1 MRPIAMDNVLERLAG
16 LRDRLAPAERRVA
29 DRTLDHPDD
38 VTRMPLKTLAAAAKV
53 SEPTVLR
60 VVRALGLSGYPEF
73 KLRVAQ
79 SLVRGLPYLHREIA
93 PGDALDVVAT
103 KVLDST
109 VFAINE
115 LRATL
120 DGGAIRRAVEIIAKA
135 KRLDCYGIGPANGLA
150 FDAQQ
155 KFMRYGIPAIAYL
168 DGHLQTMSAAALGSG
183 AVALCFSHTGAVKD
197 IVRTAEVAAAAGAQV
212 IAVTRQDSPLARH
225 AHIVVH
231 VAAQENTELTA
242 PMVSRIAHNL
252 VIDILVTGVG
262 LALGEPINEKL
273 RRVKDSLAE
282 QRMHAPKQPRTT
294 RKPRHI
300 RKTT

>member
-1 MRPIAMDNVLERLAG
+1 MDNILERLAG

-38 VTRMPLKTLAAAAKV
+38 ITRMPMKTLAAAAKV

-60 VVRALGLSGYPEF
+60 VVRALGLRGYPEF

-120 DGGAIRRAVEIIAKA
+120 DAGAIRRAIDIIAKA
-135 KRLDCYGIGPANGLA
+135 KRLDCYGVGPANGL
-150 FDAQQ
+150 
-155 KFMRYGIPAIAYL
+155 
-168 DGHLQTMSAAALGSG
+168 
-183 AVALCFSHTGAVKD
+183 
-197 IVRTAEVAAAAGAQV
+197 
-212 IAVTRQDSPLARH
+212 
-225 AHIVVH
+225 
-231 VAAQENTELTA
+231 
-242 PMVSRIAHNL
+242 
-252 VIDILVTGVG
+252 
-262 LALGEPINEKL
+262 
-273 RRVKDSLAE
+273 
-282 QRMHAPKQPRTT
+282 
-294 RKPRHI
+294 
-300 RKTT
+300 

>member
-1 MRPIAMDNVLERLAG
+1 MENFLERLAA

-29 DRTLDHPDD
+29 DRVLDHPDD

-60 VVRALGLSGYPEF
+60 VVRALGIAGYPEF

-93 PGDALDVVAT
+93 PGDALDVVAS

-109 VFAINE
+109 VFAING

-120 DGGAIRRAVEIIAKA
+120 EPAAIRRAIDLLGKA
-135 KRLDCYGIGPANGLA
+135 KRIECYGNGPASVLA

-155 KFMRYGIPAIAYL
+155 KFMRYGIPTLAYPE
-168 DGHLQTMSAAALGSG
+168 GHLQTMAAASLAPG

-197 IVRTAEVAAAAGAQV
+197 ILRTAEVARDAGAQV
-212 IAVTRQDSPLARH
+212 IAITRAGSPLAMA
-225 AHIVVH
+225 AHVVIH
-231 VAAQENTELTA
+231 VDAQENTELTA
-242 PMVSRIAHNL
+242 PMVSRIAHSA
-252 VIDILVTGVG
+252 VIDILATGVG
-262 LALGEPINEKL
+262 LALGEPVHERL
-273 RRVKDSLAE
+273 RRVKDSLAD
-282 QRMHAPKQPRTT
+282 RRIPPRGRTT
-294 RKPRHI
+294 RAKRRI

>member
-1 MRPIAMDNVLERLAG
+1 MENILERLAG

-38 VTRMPLKTLAAAAKV
+38 ITRMPLKTLAAAAKV

-120 DGGAIRRAVEIIAKA
+120 DAAAIRRAIDIVAKA
-135 KRLDCYGIGPANGLA
+135 KRLDCYGVGPANGLA

-168 DGHLQTMSAAALGSG
+168 DGHLQTMAAAAAGPG
-183 AVALCFSHTGAVKD
+183 TVALCFSHTGAVKD
-197 IVRTAEVAAAAGAQV
+197 IVRTAEVAAQAGATV
-212 IAVTRQDSPLARH
+212 IAITRRDSPLARH
-225 AHIVVH
+225 AHVVVP

-252 VIDILVTGVG
+252 VIDILATGVG
-262 LALGEPINEKL
+262 LALGEPLHEKL
-273 RRVKDSLAE
+273 RRVKDSLAA
-282 QRMHAPKQPRTT
+282 QRIQERPRPRTT
-294 RKPRHI
+294 RKRRHV

>member
-1 MRPIAMDNVLERLAG
+1 MDNILERLAG

-38 VTRMPLKTLAAAAKV
+38 ITRMPMKTLAAAAKV

-60 VVRALGLSGYPEF
+60 VVRALGLRGYPEF

-120 DGGAIRRAVEIIAKA
+120 DAGAIRRAIDIIAKA
-135 KRLDCYGIGPANGLA
+135 KRLDCYGVGPANGLA

-168 DGHLQTMSAAALGSG
+168 DGHLQTMSAAATGPG
-183 AVALCFSHTGAVKD
+183 TVALCFSHTGAVKD
-197 IVRTAEVAAAAGAQV
+197 IVRTAEVAAQAGAQV
-212 IAVTRQDSPLARH
+212 IAITRRDSPLARH
-225 AHIVVH
+225 AHVVVH

-252 VIDILVTGVG
+252 VIDILATGVG
-262 LALGEPINEKL
+262 LAMGEPLHEKL

-282 QRMHAPKQPRTT
+282 QRMHEGPRPRTT
-294 RKPRHI
+294 RKRRHV